1 MSCPSTLLAL
11 HRLFG
16 LSATHRHDQ
25 MHCPRSLYDA
35 LAPSLQRC
43 SSMEEAASLIARVAE
58 RGELAALAQASRAAG
73 VAPQV
78 RSRPPSALLA
88 ELQQHTA
95 GQARE
100 QGERRQQQ
108 QGRQGPGGRVQARLQ
123 AEQERQRQGQR
134 QRQDRQ
140 GDQRQQPQ
148 DRRQQEGR
156 QQQQA
161 GGRGAAAAAAAGG
174 PGVVA
179 SGRHPVGQQLGQ
191 QPSSSSWKR
200 GDIWLDEGRWTVRV
214 ARNGRQV
221 TLYKRV
227 KKKKQWINEQAGGH
241 IPVSSMV
248 GGEC

>member
-43 SSMEEAASLIARVAE
+43 SSMEEAASLITRVAE

-161 GGRGAAAAAAAGG
+161 GGRGAAAAAAGGGLGLHPAGQ
-174 PGVVA
+174 
-179 SGRHPVGQQLGQ
+179 RLGQ
-191 QPSSSSWKR
+191 RPSSSKKPA
-200 GDIWLDEGRWTVRV
+200 DFWLDEGRWTVRV